1 MVPEPS
7 VAQVDPQGR
16 RADEGADGDAPTHV
30 DRLLPASGFGPCDP
44 PLGPLLSRVGDTPLV
59 PLRRIA
65 AGLLRPGV
73 ELWAKL
79 EGFNPGGSVKDRAA
93 LNMILE
99 AERAGRLRPGMTI
112 LDSSSGNT
120 GIAYGLVAAV
130 RGYRV
135 RLCLPANANR
145 ERKALLGALGVE
157 VIETDPLEGSD
168 GAIREARRLA
178 AGDPNAVYLDQYSN
192 PANWGAHVRTT
203 GPELWA
209 ALGGRLTHFV
219 AGLGTSGTFTG
230 TSRYLR
236 SVCPGVR
243 CVAVQPDGPFHGLE
257 GLKHMESSIPPAFW
271 DPGSADALL
280 FAPTEE
286 SLALLGRLGREEG
299 VLVGPSAGAA
309 LWGAIE
315 VARGLDHG
323 VVVTIFPDG
332 ADRYLSD
339 AHLWGRTGR

>member
-1 MVPEPS
+1 VEHALQQGPREGEGPDLPE
-7 VAQVDPQGR
+7 
-16 RADEGADGDAPTHV
+16 ADSGGPPP
-30 DRLLPASGFGPCDP
+30 LGFGRCHP
-44 PLGPLLSRVGDTPLV
+44 PLGPLLSRIGGTPLV
-59 PLRRIA
+59 PLHRLS

-93 LNMILE
+93 LHMVLE
-99 AERAGRLRPGMTI
+99 AERSGRLRPGMTI

-120 GIAYGLVAAV
+120 GIAYGLVGAA
-130 RGYRV
+130 RGYAV

-145 ERKALLGALGVE
+145 ERKALLSALGVE

-178 AGDPNAVYLDQYSN
+178 AADPNAVYLDQYSN

-203 GPELWA
+203 GPEIWA
-209 ALGGRLTHFV
+209 ALGARLTHFV

-230 TSRYLR
+230 TSRFLR
-236 SVCPGVR
+236 SVHPAVR

-257 GLKHMESSIPPAFW
+257 GLKHMESSIQPAFW
-271 DPGSADALL
+271 DPASADAQF
-280 FAPTEE
+280 FAPTEA
-286 SLALLGRLGREEG
+286 SLALLRRLGREEG

-309 LWGAIE
+309 LWGALE
-315 VARGLDHG
+315 VAQQLDQG

-332 ADRYLSD
+332 AERYLSD
-339 AHLWGRTGR
+339 AHLWGRAGR